1 MDITDLSKPMPD
13 EKSRA
18 YRVPVDPAWFQ
29 ERDCVVI
36 TPMLEVKEAFTP
48 KVGETIQAF
57 PLSEADQKLFEA
69 RLWID
74 RRAAEIVAAIPIE

>member
-1 MDITDLSKPMPD
+1 MNITDLTKPMPD

-36 TPMLEVKEAFTP
+36 ESRNNC
-48 KVGETIQAF
+48 Q
-57 PLSEADQKLFEA
+57 
-69 RLWID
+69 R
-74 RRAAEIVAAIPIE
+74 IVAGLNDVEMGTFATWGSPEMNDRLSKIDGIISGGEK

>member
-1 MDITDLSKPMPD
+1 MDLTDLSKPMPD

-36 TPMLEVKEAFTP
+36 ETDKGRRIQA
-48 KVGETIQAF
+48 VGE
-57 PLSEADQKLFEA
+57 PVSN
-69 RLWID
+69 
-74 RRAAEIVAAIPIE
+74 V

>member
-1 MDITDLSKPMPD
+1 MDITDLTKPVPD

-36 TPMLEVKEAFTP
+36 EPPLESDDE
-48 KVGETIQAF
+48 
-57 PLSEADQKLFEA
+57 
-69 RLWID
+69 
-74 RRAAEIVAAIPIE
+74 